1 MHEIFFNSLSYG
13 FLLDYFSSYVF
24 PPLQCVLELL
34 CDFFFNGTGWGG
46 GASHSFHET
55 LVQNFCLICYR
66 VSE

>member
-46 GASHSFHET
+46 
-55 LVQNFCLICYR
+55 VRLIVFMR
-66 VSE
+66 HLSRISV